1 MSELP
6 WVRFYPSDWLAG
18 TRGLSAV
25 ETGIYITLVAMMY
38 ERGAPLPDDAPR
50 LARLCGAS
58 LPRFQTALQGLL
70 EGRKI
75 VRTPE
80 GLWNLR
86 VEKEQEKRSKIQLNS
101 VSAANKRWEKAQR
114 KQWGPRAV
122 AMPEQSDRNAIPE
135 TRKIST
141 SSTVVEP
148 VENSTGERS
157 EKLAAALRRMGRLKD
172 GRDDEEAA

>member
-25 ETGIYITLVAMMY
+25 ETGIYITLIAMMY
-38 ERGAPLPDDAPR
+38 ERGAPLPEDAPR

-58 LPRFQTALQGLL
+58 LPRFQNALRGLV

-75 VRTPE
+75 ERTPE
-80 GLWNLR
+80 GLWNRR
-86 VEKEQEKRSKIQLNS
+86 VEKEQEKRSKTQLNS
-101 VSAANKRWEKAQR
+101 VNAANKRWAKDQR

-122 AMPEQSDRNAIPE
+122 AMPEQSGRNAIPE
-135 TRKIST
+135 TRKIT
-141 SSTVVEP
+141 SSLTESEP
-148 VENSTGERS
+148 VEKSSEVRG

-172 GRDDEEAA
+172 GKDDEEAA